1 MARDDEAVWLRVW
14 YGEVVEV
21 RRMEEVMSRGRVEI
35 GAGRGEGCESEGAE
49 RERGGEGWGVIA
61 WAWAWAWAVTAEV
74 LAALSGIRFTA
85 QPDSAKPRRTDLTQ
99 AEAANKAKNVPAS
112 WGESGSRETWL
123 EQVLESSRMHRLVCS
138 ASAALSSW

>member
-1 MARDDEAVWLRVW
+1 MWER
-14 YGEVVEV
+14 G
-21 RRMEEVMSRGRVEI
+21 SR
-35 GAGRGEGCESEGAE
+35 E

-61 WAWAWAWAVTAEV
+61 WALAVTAEV

-112 WGESGSRETWL
+112 WGEAASWETCL
-123 EQVLESSRMHRLVCS
+123 DECLESSRTHRVDCS

>member
-1 MARDDEAVWLRVW
+1 MDVGAREQR
-14 YGEVVEV
+14 
-21 RRMEEVMSRGRVEI
+21 
-35 GAGRGEGCESEGAE
+35 E

-61 WAWAWAWAVTAEV
+61 WALAVTAEV

-112 WGESGSRETWL
+112 WGESGSRETCL
-123 EQVLESSRMHRLVCS
+123 DECLESSRTHRVDCS

>member
-35 GAGRGEGCESEGAE
+35 GAGRGEGCGSEGAE
-49 RERGGEGWGVIA
+49 RERGGEGWGVI
-61 WAWAWAWAVTAEV
+61 AWAWAWAVTAEV

-112 WGESGSRETWL
+112 WGESASWETCL
-123 EQVLESSRMHRLVCS
+123 EQALESSRMHRLVCS
-138 ASAALSSW
+138 AGAALSSW